1 MGRLTAVSAAYAS
14 IPPALLVLY
23 VNTALYALCYMM
35 QTPVLP
41 YLTTALGAV
50 MESYGV
56 LMTVFAVVQFVGGL
70 LAGPILDAHG
80 ARLVLLA
87 SFASSAACYAL
98 TGAATSMPV
107 LYASRLPTLL
117 QHAVLATRA
126 AVAEA
131 SSEADRAR
139 LLGYVGL
146 AYGVGMAAG
155 PALGGA
161 LSGLSLRL
169 PAWVAATG
177 SLASVASV
185 LISVPRTRSKR
196 AAAAAADSPEGGA
209 APAAGARRVTI
220 SDLGRV
226 SLLPGVPSLLAVK
239 ALAGFA
245 AAVFHSA
252 FPIVVGTRFALQ
264 ARGAGLLLSYTGVL
278 GIAAQGFVIQWAT
291 ARADDARIVRVCA
304 LAMLAGFA
312 ALAAAATVAQLCALL
327 VPLVIAATVLA
338 TVNTAQLTKAAPA
351 DLGTVVALDMSV
363 GSGVRC
369 AHTPA
374 CFACF
379 AHGIAAA
386 DTSRGAASSA
396 PRWRRMRCRAWA
408 SAPSEEL
415 GQAPWASSCC
425 CSTPAPSMP
434 RRRLHRVRPSI
445 SSTLAAGRAGRED
458 AARMGAPRRPLLFA
472 ERYIVPIYSARLRAR
487 QPASAPSATRGARR
501 RVRHKRSAPRIVAA
515 L

>member
-1 MGRLTAVSAAYAS
+1 MGRLNAASAAYAS
-14 IPPALLVLY
+14 VPPALLVLY

-41 YLTTALGAV
+41 YLTTALGAD

-98 TGAATSMPV
+98 TGAATSMPL

-139 LLGYVGL
+139 LIGYVGL

-161 LSGLSLRL
+161 LSGVSLRL
-169 PAWVAATG
+169 PAWVAAAG

-185 LISVPRTRSKR
+185 LISVPRSRSKR
-196 AAAAAADSPEGGA
+196 SAAAASDAPEGSAAAAAS
-209 APAAGARRVTI
+209 APRRVTI

-291 ARADDARIVRVCA
+291 ARADDTRIVRVCA

-312 ALAAAATVAQLCALL
+312 ALAAAATVPQLCAIL
-327 VPLVIAATVLA
+327 VPLVVAATVLA

-369 AHTPA
+369 AQRTFVRFICACLRLFFYIIACPDISCVRCSIISPA
-374 CFACF
+374 VATYALSRLGFSSIG
-379 AHGIAAA
+379 GI
-386 DTSRGAASSA
+386 GAGTMAV
-396 PRWRRMRCRAWA
+396 
-408 SAPSEEL
+408 L
-415 GQAPWASSCC
+415 V
-425 CSTPAPSMP
+425 
-434 RRRLHRVRPSI
+434 L
-445 SSTLAAGRAGRED
+445 LFYAGAVD
-458 AARMGAPRRPLLFA
+458 AAPDA
-472 ERYIVPIYSARLRAR
+472 
-487 QPASAPSATRGARR
+487 ATR
-501 RVRHKRSAPRIVAA
+501 APKHQ
-515 L
+515 